1 MYFKSDK
8 VSLSSKEIKMIKDT
22 IYYVYDPLCSWCYG
36 FSPVI
41 KKLKNSFKNEFNFEV
56 VSGGMQSGERK
67 QPVSVIRAYLKGAY
81 KNVTERTG
89 VEFGD
94 KFMAVLEDG
103 TRMLDSVPPSIALS
117 VIKELKPE
125 ETLNFAAT
133 IQEAIYY
140 DGMDWNLVEA
150 YIPYLEN
157 FKIDPEDFRRKFED
171 PIYKEKTLEDFKMAA
186 NFGVTGFPTVI
197 LKKDDKYYLIAQGFI
212 PFEGLKATIEQV
224 LNSQE

>member
-1 MYFKSDK
+1 
-8 VSLSSKEIKMIKDT
+8 MIKDT

-36 FSPVI
+36 FSPVM
-41 KKLKNSFKNEFNFEV
+41 KKLKNSYDNEFNFEV
-56 VSGGMQSGERK
+56 ISGGMQSGDRK
-67 QPVSVIRAYLKGAY
+67 QPVSVIRDYLKGAY

-94 KFMAVLEDG
+94 KFMKVLDDG
-103 TRMLDSVPPSIALS
+103 TRILDSIPPSIALS

-125 ETLNFAAT
+125 ETLNFAAI

-150 YIPYLEN
+150 YFPYLEKYN
-157 FKIDPEDFRRKFED
+157 IDPDEFMKKFED
-171 PIYKEKTLEDFKMAA
+171 PFYKEKTLEDFKLAS

-197 LKKDDKYYLIAQGFI
+197 LKKDDKYYLLAQGFV
-212 PFEGLKATIEQV
+212 PFEQLNASVEQILK
-224 LNSQE
+224 SQN